1 MVNKFLLK
9 FVIEGLSMERLIL
22 NITDSKKLPFL
33 KELLKRMEFV
43 EIVPKKKYTAREKEI
58 LADLE
63 ESVKQVNLH
72 KEGKIKLKTIQEL
85 LDEL

>member
-1 MVNKFLLK
+1 
-9 FVIEGLSMERLIL
+9 MEHLIL
-22 NITDSKKLPFL
+22 NINDNTKMPFL

-43 EIVPKKKYTAREKEI
+43 EVVEPKKYTAKEKQI

-63 ESVKQVNLH
+63 ESVKQVALH
-72 KEGKIKLKTIQEL
+72 QKGKIKLKTLQEV